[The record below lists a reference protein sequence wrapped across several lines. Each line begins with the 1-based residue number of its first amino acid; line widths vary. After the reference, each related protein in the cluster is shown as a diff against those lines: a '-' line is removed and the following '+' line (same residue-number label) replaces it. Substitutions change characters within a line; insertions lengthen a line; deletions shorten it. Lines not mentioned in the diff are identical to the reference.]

1 MSLRAHSVSLHVVT
15 GRGGQDSEAEGREQ
29 CGSPPLW
36 ANLRHRSFRSGQLP
50 NFMIQ
55 LRFTRQLAFCSV
67 LVSCGFRKLVSL
79 DSIEE
84 KTCLLPR
91 ITNNMIISIVLIY
104 KYYCGMPFY
113 ENKYN
118 NLMFL
123 IELLKL
129 CFSYYEQ
136 FQIFGLCQFILF
148 KLLWDILYWVTVGLW
163 KRKQGKH
170 AIF

>member
-1 MSLRAHSVSLHVVT
+1 MWQPSPLGNLVLQVFSQRPVAKFHDSTAVYMTVSFL
-15 GRGGQDSEAEGREQ
+15 Q
-29 CGSPPLW
+29 CF
-36 ANLRHRSFRSGQLP
+36 SF
-50 NFMIQ
+50 
-55 LRFTRQLAFCSV
+55 LRFQETCF
-67 LVSCGFRKLVSL
+67 FRLHRRK
-79 DSIEE
+79 

-148 KLLWDILYWVTVGLW
+148 KLLWDILYLVAVGLW

-170 AIF
+170 AIFQYPFICFKTLFSLY